1 MGTPTSLDSAPALP
15 PKSLRLFSKGMR
27 RWKSNAVLA
36 SVALP
41 RAGRATLCCAGRAT
55 LCYAVL
61 LLCSVLAGSD
71 ARFQPR
77 WDSSP
82 DRSPDA
88 EKTAD
93 VLQTNHSSRQALLLV
108 VGHSARLPA
117 DASVFFGARI
127 LEHEGIHEGKYD
139 VQRLPLQD
147 EHGGG
152 VTQVLRKLATFAEA
166 SADAVFL
173 PYTVVLAERAQGQTL
188 LREACRVLKEHG
200 LMLALAPD
208 LAAIARVV
216 DNGMGE
222 GLAAAVSTG
231 ALSGGRASGAAS
243 QGVDVVASPGS
254 VRVHTLLY
262 GQEGLAHRF
271 GFTSSTLEA
280 AVVAAG
286 FGGGRVDHV
295 GVMAVDFELWA
306 AARKPRGSACGGV
319 GDRREL

>member
-1 MGTPTSLDSAPALP
+1 M
-15 PKSLRLFSKGMR
+15 
-27 RWKSNAVLA
+27 
-36 SVALP
+36 
-41 RAGRATLCCAGRAT
+41 
-55 LCYAVL
+55 L

-88 EKTAD
+88 GKTAD

-152 VTQVLRKLATFAEA
+152 VTQVLKKLATFAEA

-231 ALSGGRASGAAS
+231 ALSGGRVSGAAS

-306 AARKPRGSACGGV
+306 AARKPQGSACGGI
-319 GDRREL
+319 GGADRREL

>member
-1 MGTPTSLDSAPALP
+1 MW
-15 PKSLRLFSKGMR
+15 
-27 RWKSNAVLA
+27 RWQSYAVLS

-41 RAGRATLCCAGRAT
+41 RAGRAPLCCAGRAT

-61 LLCSVLAGSD
+61 LLCSVLAGSNG

-82 DRSPDA
+82 DRSTSSTSDL
-88 EKTAD
+88 
-93 VLQTNHSSRQALLLV
+93 LQTNHSSGQALLLV
-108 VGHSARLPA
+108 VGHSSRLPA

-127 LEHEGIHEGKYD
+127 LEHEGIHEGKYA
-139 VQRLPLQD
+139 VQHLPLQD

-173 PYTVVLAERAQGQTL
+173 PYTVALAERAQGQTL

-243 QGVDVVASPGS
+243 QGVDRVASPGS
-254 VRVHTLLY
+254 VPVHTLLY

-306 AARKPRGSACGGV
+306 AARKPRGSTCGG
-319 GDRREL
+319 GGGADRREL